1 MPRPKLD
8 LRRSETYGTVIG
20 WRLVKDVRRE
30 REKARRLHDDKR
42 EGMFLS
48 TWVWSL
54 SWETEMSSALC
65 TSIYYAAI
73 GPMLRRLS
81 GDPRPHNLR
90 ALLLRSQSL
99 NSYPGFPQSEN
110 CLKDVRANCFC
121 AFFVSANWKFIVKWI
136 MIGQMAI
143 AIALPGFD
151 DLGRS
156 VTPIFFWWN
165 TLSTDFLRLAK
176 KWRKSID

>member
-1 MPRPKLD
+1 
-8 LRRSETYGTVIG
+8 
-20 WRLVKDVRRE
+20 
-30 REKARRLHDDKR
+30 
-42 EGMFLS
+42 
-48 TWVWSL
+48 
-54 SWETEMSSALC
+54 MSSALC

-121 AFFVSANWKFIVKWI
+121 AFFVSTKIHSKMSNDRTDGHCYNRLLAVCFS
-136 MIGQMAI
+136 
-143 AIALPGFD
+143 FD
-151 DLGRS
+151 
-156 VTPIFFWWN
+156 I
-165 TLSTDFLRLAK
+165 
-176 KWRKSID
+176 